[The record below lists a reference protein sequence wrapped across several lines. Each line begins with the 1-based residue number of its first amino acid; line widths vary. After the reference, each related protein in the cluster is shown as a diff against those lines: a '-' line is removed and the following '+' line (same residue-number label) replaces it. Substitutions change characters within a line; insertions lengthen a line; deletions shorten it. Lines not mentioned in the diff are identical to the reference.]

1 MKKTIYLF
9 GLLLLV
15 AACNNKKAIPEE
27 FDYGKVENHVYR
39 NTYFDFRVSLPE
51 AWAVKSQAEMD
62 ALQKQGHDLI
72 AGDNSSLKKTIK
84 AAEVNTATLLMTSKY
99 PGQDQADNPN
109 FIAVAER
116 LSSLAKAANNIEN
129 GKDYLEATK
138 KLMAQSAMKFE
149 QEGDIVK
156 SDLAGKE
163 FYKMTMKLDA
173 GFVVVHQDYYATILN
188 DFALAFISTYV
199 SDPSKEELQGILN
212 SIKFGDTAG
221 SDKPEPVKS

>member
-15 AACNNKKAIPEE
+15 AACNTKKGIPEE
-27 FDYGKVENHVYR
+27 FDYGKIENHVYR
-39 NTYFDFRVSLPE
+39 NSYFDFRITLPE
-51 AWAVKSQAEMD
+51 SWTVKSQEEMA
-62 ALQKQGHDLI
+62 ALQKQGQDLV
-72 AGDNSSLKKTIK
+72 AGDNSTLKKTIK
-84 AAEVNTATLLMTSKY
+84 ASEVNTATLLMTTKY
-99 PGQDQADNPN
+99 PGQDQPDNPN

-116 LSSLAKAANNIEN
+116 LSSLAKAANHIDN

-156 SDLAGKE
+156 SDLSGQE

-173 GFVVVHQDYYATILN
+173 GIAVLHQDYYATIIN
-188 DFALAFISTYV
+188 DFALAFVVTYV
-199 SDPSKEELQGILN
+199 SDASKEELQGILN
-212 SIKFGDTAG
+212 TIKFGDAAG
-221 SDKPEPVKS
+221 DKPEPVKS